1 MGKSTINGPC
11 SMATLNYQ
19 RVCYCFSCVVI
30 MSAQANEAAQAGSQ
44 QRDLHRHLGGGVF
57 FSPTIWKPILP
68 KRYYS
73 NSQRWFYEGWINKG
87 KIFNKMPDGFPFPP
101 EGGQFFQLI
110 QMSKPGLSGSKY
122 TGRAAAAAVG
132 DESQWVQLRCC
143 DLEMISKMGDEAPNL
158 WQKQE

>member
-1 MGKSTINGPC
+1 
-11 SMATLNYQ
+11 L
-19 RVCYCFSCVVI
+19 
-30 MSAQANEAAQAGSQ
+30 EADSSKEV
-44 QRDLHRHLGGGVF
+44 LLKF
-57 FSPTIWKPILP
+57 P
-68 KRYYS
+68 KVTKGDFMI
-73 NSQRWFYEGWINKG
+73 FYEGWINKG

-101 EGGQFFQLI
+101 EAKQFFQLI

-132 DESQWVQLRCC
+132 DESQLVQLRCC